1 MRARFCNRIHR
12 VMNLVKINNKG
23 RNVIRHLLKT
33 LVLVAAW
40 AALPGWAADNYPSR
54 PVRWIIPAP
63 PGGGTDAVSRIVGA
77 KLAEMWKQQVVIDNR
92 GGAQGG
98 LGTALGAKAAPD
110 GYTITFAYTGPVA
123 VNPHLYTNPGYDAL
137 RDFAA
142 ISRLT
147 EQPMIMTAHPS
158 MPFNNLK
165 ELAAYAKQNPGKL
178 SFASSA
184 SGQQLA
190 GELFKLTAGIDVVHI
205 PYKGAGPAVLDL
217 LGGNV
222 NTMVSNPTSVVPHIK
237 SGKLRALGVLGAKR
251 IEALPDV
258 PTAAELGY
266 AELASVNEWYGVIAP
281 AATPKPVIAA
291 LNGGIVRALQSPDVL
306 QRLQALGMN
315 ASPSTPAEFDK
326 QIREDYALW
335 GKVVKLSGAKAD

>member
-1 MRARFCNRIHR
+1 MQQVSR
-12 VMNLVKINNKG
+12 
-23 RNVIRHLLKT
+23 T
-33 LVLVAAW
+33 LII
-40 AALPGWAADNYPSR
+40 ALALIASPAKAADEFPTR
-54 PVRWIIPAP
+54 PVRWIVPSP
-63 PGGGTDAVSRIVGA
+63 PGGGTDAVGRIVGN
-77 KLAEMWKQQVVIDNR
+77 KLSEMWKQQVVIDNR

-123 VNPHLYTNPGYDAL
+123 VNPHLYSQPGYDTL

-190 GELFKLTAGIDVVHI
+190 GELFKLTAGIDIVHI

-251 IEALPDV
+251 IDAVPDV
-258 PTAAELGY
+258 STAAEQGY
-266 AELASVNEWYGVIAP
+266 VELASVNEWYGVIAP
-281 AATPKPVIAA
+281 AATPRAVVAA
-291 LNGGIVRALQSPDVL
+291 LNAGILRALKSPDVL

>member
-1 MRARFCNRIHR
+1 MRF
-12 VMNLVKINNKG
+12 VMKLLV
-23 RNVIRHLLKT
+23 
-33 LVLVAAW
+33 VALAF
-40 AALPGWAADNYPSR
+40 AAAPVRGADDFPVR
-54 PVRWIIPAP
+54 PVRWIVPAP
-63 PGGGTDAVSRIVGA
+63 PGGGTDAVGRIVGA
-77 KLAEMWKQQVVIDNR
+77 KLSEIWKQQVVIDNR

-98 LGTALGAKAAPD
+98 LGTALVAKAAPD
-110 GYTITFAYTGPVA
+110 GYTIIFAYTGPIA

-142 ISRLT
+142 ITRLT
-147 EQPMIMTAHPS
+147 QQPMIMTAHPS
-158 MPFNNLK
+158 QPYSNLK

-190 GELFKLTAGIDVVHI
+190 GELFKLTAGVDMVHI

-222 NTMVSNPTSVVPHIK
+222 NTMVSNPTAVVPHVK
-237 SGKLRALGVLGAKR
+237 SGKLRALGVFGAKR

-258 PTAAELGY
+258 PAAAEAGY
-266 AELASVNEWYGVIAP
+266 PELAAVNEWYGVLAP
-281 AATPKPVIAA
+281 AATPRHVVAA
-291 LNGGIVRALQSPDVL
+291 LNAGILRALQSPDVL

-315 ASPSTPAEFDK
+315 AAPSTPAEFDK

-335 GKVVKLSGAKAD
+335 GKVVKLSGARAD

>member
-1 MRARFCNRIHR
+1 MRISVC
-12 VMNLVKINNKG
+12 V
-23 RNVIRHLLKT
+23 LL
-33 LVLVAAW
+33 L
-40 AALPGWAADNYPSR
+40 ALTQSATAADDYPVR
-54 PVRWIIPAP
+54 PVRWIVPAP
-63 PGGGTDAVSRIVGA
+63 PGGGTDAVGRIVGA
-77 KLAEMWKQQVVIDNR
+77 KLSELWKQQVVIDNR

-123 VNPHLYTNPGYDAL
+123 VNPHLYTSTGYDTL

-142 ISRLT
+142 VSRLT

-158 MPFNNLK
+158 MPFANLK
-165 ELAAYAKQNPGKL
+165 ELAAFAKQNPGKL

-190 GELFKLTAGIDVVHI
+190 GELFKLTAGIDIVHI

-222 NTMVSNPTSVVPHIK
+222 NLMVSNPTSVVPHVK
-237 SGKLRALGVLGAKR
+237 SGKLKAMGIFGAKR
-251 IEALPDV
+251 IDALPDV
-258 PTAAELGY
+258 PAAAESGFPD
-266 AELASVNEWYGVIAP
+266 LASVNEWYGVIAP
-281 AATPKPVIAA
+281 AATPPAIVAA
-291 LNGGIVRALQSPDVL
+291 LNAGILRALKSPDVL
-306 QRLQALGMN
+306 QRLQALGMS
-315 ASPSTPAEFDK
+315 AAPSTPAEFNK

>member
-1 MRARFCNRIHR
+1 MQR
-12 VMNLVKINNKG
+12 VST
-23 RNVIRHLLKT
+23 T
-33 LVLVAAW
+33 LIIALALVATQA
-40 AALPGWAADNYPSR
+40 GAADDFPSR
-54 PVRWIIPAP
+54 PVRWIVPSP
-63 PGGGTDAVSRIVGA
+63 PGGGTDAVGRIVGN
-77 KLAEMWKQQVVIDNR
+77 KLSEMWKQQVVIDNR

-123 VNPHLYTNPGYDAL
+123 VNPHLYSQPGYDTL

-147 EQPMIMTAHPS
+147 EQPMIMTAHPT

-165 ELAAYAKQNPGKL
+165 ELATYAKQNPGKL

-190 GELFKLTAGIDVVHI
+190 GELFKLTAGVDIVHI

-222 NTMVSNPTSVVPHIK
+222 NLMVSNPTSVVPHIK
-237 SGKLRALGVLGAKR
+237 SGKLKALGVLGAKR
-251 IEALPDV
+251 IDAVPDV
-258 PTAAELGY
+258 PTAADMGY
-266 AELASVNEWYGVIAP
+266 LEFASVNEWYGVIAP
-281 AATPKPVIAA
+281 AATPPAVVAA
-291 LNGGIVRALQSPDVL
+291 LNAGILRALQSPDVL

-326 QIREDYALW
+326 QIRADYALW

>member
-1 MRARFCNRIHR
+1 MRQI
-12 VMNLVKINNKG
+12 LVAIFP
-23 RNVIRHLLKT
+23 
-33 LVLVAAW
+33 VLVAVPAL
-40 AALPGWAADNYPSR
+40 AAEDYPSR
-54 PVRWIIPAP
+54 PIRWIVPAP
-63 PGGGTDAVSRIVGA
+63 PGGGTDAVGRIVGA
-77 KLAEMWKQQVVIDNR
+77 KLGEMWKQQVVIDNR

-98 LGTALGAKAAPD
+98 VGTALGAKAAPD

-123 VNPHLYTNPGYDAL
+123 VNPHLYSNPGYDTL

-158 MPFNNLK
+158 MPFGNLK
-165 ELAAYAKQNPGKL
+165 DLAAYAKANPGKL

-190 GELFKLTAGIDVVHI
+190 GELYKLTAGVDIVHI

-222 NTMVSNPTSVVPHIK
+222 NLMVSNPTSVVPHVK
-237 SGKLRALGVLGAKR
+237 SGKLRALGILGAKR
-251 IEALPDV
+251 IDALPDV
-258 PTAAELGY
+258 PAAAESGY
-266 AELASVNEWYGVIAP
+266 PDLAAVNEFYGVIAP
-281 AATPKPVIAA
+281 AATPRAVVAA
-291 LNGGIVRALQSPDVL
+291 LNAGILRALKSPDVL

>member
-1 MRARFCNRIHR
+1 MLQ
-12 VMNLVKINNKG
+12 LVS
-23 RNVIRHLLKT
+23 RSAA
-33 LVLVAAW
+33 LVLAVIAMP
-40 AALPGWAADNYPSR
+40 LYAADDFPVR
-54 PVRWIIPAP
+54 PVRWIVPAP
-63 PGGGTDAVSRIVGA
+63 PGGGTDAVGRIVGA
-77 KLAEMWKQQVVIDNR
+77 KLAELWKQQVVIDNR

-123 VNPHLYTNPGYDAL
+123 VNPHLYTSPGYDTL
-137 RDFAA
+137 KDFAA

-147 EQPMIMTAHPS
+147 EQPMIMTAHPT

-190 GELFKLTAGIDVVHI
+190 GELFNLSAGVDIVHI

-222 NTMVSNPTSVVPHIK
+222 NLMVSNPTSVVPHVK
-237 SGKLRALGVLGAKR
+237 SGKLKAIGVLGGKR

-258 PTAAELGY
+258 PAAAELGFN
-266 AELASVNEWYGVIAP
+266 ELASVNEWYGVIAP
-281 AATPKPVIAA
+281 SATPKPVVAA
-291 LNGGIVRALQSPDVL
+291 LNAGILRALKSPDVL

-315 ASPSTPAEFDK
+315 ASPSTPIEFDQ
-326 QIREDYALW
+326 QIRADYALW

>member
-1 MRARFCNRIHR
+1 
-12 VMNLVKINNKG
+12 
-23 RNVIRHLLKT
+23 
-33 LVLVAAW
+33 
-40 AALPGWAADNYPSR
+40 
-54 PVRWIIPAP
+54 VRWIVPSP
-63 PGGGTDAVSRIVGA
+63 PGGGTDAVGRIVGN
-77 KLAEMWKQQVVIDNR
+77 KLSEMWKQQVVIDNR

-123 VNPHLYTNPGYDAL
+123 VNPHLYSQPGYDTL

-165 ELAAYAKQNPGKL
+165 ELATYAKQNPGKL

-190 GELFKLTAGIDVVHI
+190 GELFKLTAGVDIVHI

-222 NTMVSNPTSVVPHIK
+222 NLMVSNPTSVVPHIK
-237 SGKLRALGVLGAKR
+237 SGKLKALGVLGAKR
-251 IEALPDV
+251 IDAVPDV
-258 PTAAELGY
+258 PTAGELGY
-266 AELASVNEWYGVIAP
+266 TELASVNEWYGVIAP
-281 AATPKPVIAA
+281 AATPPAVVAA
-291 LNGGIVRALQSPDVL
+291 LNAGILRALKSPDVL

-326 QIREDYALW
+326 QIRADYALW

>member
-1 MRARFCNRIHR
+1 MRISVC
-12 VMNLVKINNKG
+12 V
-23 RNVIRHLLKT
+23 LLLAIT
-33 LVLVAAW
+33 QFAM
-40 AALPGWAADNYPSR
+40 AADDYPVR
-54 PVRWIIPAP
+54 PVRWIVPAP
-63 PGGGTDAVSRIVGA
+63 PGGGTDAVGRIVGA
-77 KLAEMWKQQVVIDNR
+77 KLSELWKQQVVIDNR

-123 VNPHLYTNPGYDAL
+123 VNPHLYTSPGYDTL

-142 ISRLT
+142 VSRLT

-158 MPFNNLK
+158 MPFANLK

-190 GELFKLTAGIDVVHI
+190 GELFKLTAGVDIVHI

-222 NTMVSNPTSVVPHIK
+222 NLMVSNPTSVVPHVK
-237 SGKLRALGVLGAKR
+237 SGKLKAVGILGAKR
-251 IEALPDV
+251 IDALPDV
-258 PTAAELGY
+258 PAAAESGFPD
-266 AELASVNEWYGVIAP
+266 LASVNEWYGVIAP
-281 AATPKPVIAA
+281 AATPPAIVAA
-291 LNGGIVRALQSPDVL
+291 LNAGILRALKSPDVL
-306 QRLQALGMN
+306 QRLQALGMS
-315 ASPSTPAEFDK
+315 AAPSTPAEFNK

>member
-1 MRARFCNRIHR
+1 MQKFF
-12 VMNLVKINNKG
+12 V
-23 RNVIRHLLKT
+23 T
-33 LVLVAAW
+33 LAIAFATVQVY
-40 AALPGWAADNYPSR
+40 AADDFPTR
-54 PVRWIIPAP
+54 PVRWIVPAP
-63 PGGGTDAVSRIVGA
+63 PGGGTDAVGRIVGA
-77 KLAEMWKQQVVIDNR
+77 KLSELWKQQVVIDNR

-123 VNPHLYTNPGYDAL
+123 VNPHLYSSPGYDML
-137 RDFAA
+137 RDFAG

-147 EQPMIMTAHPS
+147 EQPMIMTAHPT
-158 MPFNNLK
+158 MPFNNFK
-165 ELAAYAKQNPGKL
+165 ELATYAKQNPGKL

-190 GELFKLTAGIDVVHI
+190 GELFKLTAGVDIVHI

-222 NTMVSNPTSVVPHIK
+222 NLMVSNPTSVVPHVK
-237 SGKLRALGVLGAKR
+237 SGKLRALGILGAKR
-251 IEALPDV
+251 IDALPDV
-258 PTAAELGY
+258 PAAAESGY
-266 AELASVNEWYGVIAP
+266 PELAAVNEFYGVIAP
-281 AATPKPVIAA
+281 SATPRPVVAA
-291 LNGGIVRALQSPDVL
+291 LNAGILRALASPDVQ

-315 ASPSTPAEFDK
+315 AAPSTPAEFDK
-326 QIREDYALW
+326 QIRQDYALW

>member
-1 MRARFCNRIHR
+1 MKMLRFIVCASALFAGC
-12 VMNLVKINNKG
+12 VVP
-23 RNVIRHLLKT
+23 
-33 LVLVAAW
+33 VLAQTG
-40 AALPGWAADNYPSR
+40 PSNYPDKPIR
-54 PVRWIIPAP
+54 LIVGYT
-63 PGGGTDAVSRIVGA
+63 PGGGTDLASRYVAGA
-77 KLAEMWKQQVVIDNR
+77 LSDLWGATVLVDNR
-92 GGAQGG
+92 PGAGGAV
-98 LGTALGAKAAPD
+98 GTELTARAAPD
-110 GYTITFAYTGPVA
+110 GYTITFAYTGPLA
-123 VNPHLYTNPGYDAL
+123 VNPHLYSNPGYDAL

-190 GELFKLTAGIDVVHI
+190 GELFKLTAGIDIVHI

-222 NTMVSNPTSVVPHIK
+222 NTMVSNPTSVVPHVK
-237 SGKLRALGVLGAKR
+237 SGKLKAMGILGAKR

-258 PTAAELGY
+258 PAAAELGY
-266 AELASVNEWYGVIAP
+266 TELASVNEWYGVLAP
-281 AATPKPVIAA
+281 VATPPAVVAA
-291 LNGGIVRALQSPDVL
+291 LNAGILRALKSPDVL

-315 ASPSTPAEFDK
+315 ASPSTPVEFDT
-326 QIREDYALW
+326 QIRADYALW

>member
-1 MRARFCNRIHR
+1 MRTESGWFVV
-12 VMNLVKINNKG
+12 VMSAFAPP
-23 RNVIRHLLKT
+23 LL
-33 LVLVAAW
+33 
-40 AALPGWAADNYPSR
+40 AADDFPSR
-54 PVRWIIPAP
+54 PVRWIVPAP

-77 KLAEMWKQQVVIDNR
+77 KLSELWKQQVVIDNR

-98 LGTALGAKAAPD
+98 LGTALGAKAVPD

-123 VNPHLYTNPGYDAL
+123 VNPHLYTSPGYDTL

-142 ISRLT
+142 ITRLT

-158 MPFNNLK
+158 MPFANFK

-190 GELFKLTAGIDVVHI
+190 GELFKLTAGVDIVHI

-222 NTMVSNPTSVVPHIK
+222 NLMVSNPTSVVPHVK
-237 SGKLRALGVLGAKR
+237 SGKLKAIGILGAKR
-251 IEALPDV
+251 IDALPDV
-258 PTAAELGY
+258 PAAAEQGLQD
-266 AELASVNEWYGVIAP
+266 LASVNEWYGVVAP
-281 AATPKPVIAA
+281 AATPKAVVAA
-291 LNGGIVRALQSPDVL
+291 LNAGILQALKSPDVL

-315 ASPSTPAEFDK
+315 AAPSTPLEFDK
-326 QIREDYALW
+326 QIRADYALW
-335 GKVVKLSGAKAD
+335 GKVVKLSGAKVD

>member
-1 MRARFCNRIHR
+1 MRF
-12 VMNLVKINNKG
+12 
-23 RNVIRHLLKT
+23 VIKM
-33 LVLVAAW
+33 LVAALAF
-40 AALPGWAADNYPSR
+40 AAAPVRAADDFPTR
-54 PVRWIIPAP
+54 PVRWIVPAP
-63 PGGGTDAVSRIVGA
+63 PGGGTDAVGRIVGA
-77 KLAEMWKQQVVIDNR
+77 KLSEMWKQQVVIDNR

-123 VNPHLYTNPGYDAL
+123 VNPHLYNNPGYDSL

-147 EQPMIMTAHPS
+147 QQPMIMTAHPS
-158 MPFNNLK
+158 MPFTNFR

-178 SFASSA
+178 TFASSA
-184 SGQQLA
+184 AGQQLA
-190 GELFKLTAGIDVVHI
+190 GELFKLTAGVDMVHI

-237 SGKLRALGVLGAKR
+237 SGKLRALGIMGAKR
-251 IEALPDV
+251 IDALPDV
-258 PTAAELGY
+258 PAAAEAGFPD
-266 AELASVNEWYGVIAP
+266 LATVNEWYGVLAP
-281 AATPKPVIAA
+281 AATPRPVVNA
-291 LNGGIVRALQSPDVL
+291 LNAGILRALQSPDVL

-315 ASPSTPAEFDK
+315 AAPSTPAEFDK